1 MLGWIN
7 LIAIIIIPIAAVC
20 IGQYLQE
27 CSEKR
32 KDKKQAF
39 ETLMAD
45 RDGTWSMASVNV
57 LNTIDVIFEDESI
70 VLDKWRQYY
79 QKLCVQSPTE
89 EQLQEINE
97 AKFQLLTAMANCL
110 GYKDKIT
117 SETIQNTYLP
127 NWVVERSAKQQRYED
142 NQLAAMEAIN
152 RMLSGNNVPGNVPNG
167 QNENGSS
174 KDAIQEQ

>member
-20 IGQYLQE
+20 IGQHLQDR
-27 CSEKR
+27 SEKR
-32 KDKKQAF
+32 KAKVRAF

-45 RDGTWSMASVNV
+45 RYGTWSMASVNV

-89 EQLQEINE
+89 EQMQEINE

-117 SETIQNTYLP
+117 LNTIQSTYLP
-127 NWVVERSAKQQRYED
+127 NWVVERANKQKRFED
-142 NQLAAMEAIN
+142 AQLFMMEYFAAMATKQIKQEQSN
-152 RMLSGNNVPGNVPNG
+152 DG
-167 QNENGSS
+167 QNENGNP
-174 KDAIQEQ
+174 

>member
-7 LIAIIIIPIAAVC
+7 LIAIIIIPIAAVW
-20 IGQYLQE
+20 IGQHLQDR
-27 CSEKR
+27 SEKR
-32 KDKKQAF
+32 KDKKRAF

-45 RDGTWSMASVNV
+45 RYGAWSPASINV
-57 LNTIDVIFEDESI
+57 FNTIDIVFEDESI

-79 QKLCVQSPTE
+79 QKLSLQSPTD
-89 EQLQEINE
+89 EQLLEIKV
-97 AKFQLLTAMANCL
+97 AKFQLLEAMANCL

-127 NWVVERSAKQQRYED
+127 NWVVERSAKQQRFED

-167 QNENGSS
+167 QNENGTP
-174 KDAIQEQ
+174 